1 MALSLEL
8 LASIL
13 YFQGLSAAELELVVS
28 FCFERG
34 FSRNEVILLEG
45 EPCPGV
51 FFVASGSVKVTKSSP
66 EGRELVLR
74 IMRKGESFN
83 EVPVFDGGPNPAT
96 VVALEPTVLFGIP
109 TEKMAALILKN
120 PRVAMNVLAIFAQR
134 LRHLVSLAEDLTFR
148 NVMARLARVLLDNLA
163 RGEEGPRL
171 TQQDL
176 AALAGTAREM
186 VSRSLRSL
194 EGMGAIK
201 MEGRH
206 IHILNPEVLRQL
218 L

>member
-1 MALSLEL
+1 MGRVA
-8 LASIL
+8 
-13 YFQGLSAAELELVVS
+13 S
-28 FCFERG
+28 FCFEKS
-34 FSRNEVILLEG
+34 FSRNEVVLLEG

-51 FFVASGSVKVTKSSP
+51 FFVASGSVKVTKNSP

-74 IMRKGESFN
+74 IMKKGESFN

-96 VVALEPTVLFGIP
+96 VVALEPTVLYGIP
-109 TEKMAALILKN
+109 KDKMAELILKS
-120 PRVAMNVLAIFAQR
+120 PQVAMNVLAIFAQR

-148 NVMARLARVLLDNLA
+148 NVMARLARVLLDNLPQ
-163 RGEEGPRL
+163 GEEEPRL

-186 VSRSLRSL
+186 VSRSLRTL
-194 EGMGAIK
+194 EGMGAIR

-206 IHILNPEVLRQL
+206 IRILNPDLLRQL